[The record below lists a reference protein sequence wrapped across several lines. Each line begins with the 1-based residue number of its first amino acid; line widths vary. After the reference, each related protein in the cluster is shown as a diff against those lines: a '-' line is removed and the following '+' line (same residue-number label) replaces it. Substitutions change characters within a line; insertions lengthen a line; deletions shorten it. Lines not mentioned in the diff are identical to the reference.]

1 MSEAPSRPW
10 VAVALCASG
19 VAMFSLMDVLM
30 KSTSLS
36 MGVYSAIVWRSV
48 VGSLFSGT
56 LYAAKG
62 ARRPPAL
69 VMRLHIY
76 RALLIGPMIWLF
88 FWAFTRLPLAEAIA
102 LSFVAPIIALGLI
115 PLMLGEHVGR
125 HSIIAALV
133 GIIGVVVILAGR
145 MGGNY
150 HSGALLGAGAAI
162 LSAVFYAVNL
172 VLQRQPLMYR
182 YDRDELSRFLALAD
196 TLQSQARDLPGAK
209 EALHALANS
218 VESGEDVLDRARAEP
233 SELEM
238 ANFDLREKIGALITA
253 IYAGTETGKLK
264 HISDIV
270 TAHAKE
276 QLLRERSWLIGQ
288 GWEADPKSIPAIET
302 LIGEGPGA
310 R

>member
-1 MSEAPSRPW
+1 MSEAPSRSW

-30 KSTSLS
+30 KSTSLL

-102 LSFVAPIIALGLI
+102 LSFVAPIIALGLT

-162 LSAVFYAVNL
+162 LSAVFYAINL
-172 VLQRQPLMYR
+172 VLQRQQAQLASAYEVAFYQNLLVLTLFLPLAPWLL
-182 YDRDELSRFLALAD
+182 DLSAPVIWSEIIAAAILAVLSQIVLAAAYARASASTLIPLEYSAFLWACLF
-196 TLQSQARDLPGAK
+196 GWWFFN
-209 EALHALANS
+209 EALT
-218 VESGEDVLDRARAEP
+218 VPVLT
-233 SELEM
+233 
-238 ANFDLREKIGALITA
+238 GA
-253 IYAGTETGKLK
+253 
-264 HISDIV
+264 
-270 TAHAKE
+270 
-276 QLLRERSWLIGQ
+276 
-288 GWEADPKSIPAIET
+288 T
-302 LIGEGPGA
+302 LIVMACMIAA
-310 R
+310 REQPQFAAHVEAESA

>member
-1 MSEAPSRPW
+1 
-10 VAVALCASG
+10 
-19 VAMFSLMDVLM
+19 MDL
-30 KSTSLS
+30 
-36 MGVYSAIVWRSV
+36 R
-48 VGSLFSGT
+48 
-56 LYAAKG
+56 
-62 ARRPPAL
+62 PAL
-69 VMRLHIY
+69 QVQTVIKAM
-76 RALLIGPMIWLF
+76 
-88 FWAFTRLPLAEAIA
+88 TD
-102 LSFVAPIIALGLI
+102 
-115 PLMLGEHVGR
+115 
-125 HSIIAALV
+125 
-133 GIIGVVVILAGR
+133 VILP
-145 MGGNY
+145 
-150 HSGALLGAGAAI
+150 
-162 LSAVFYAVNL
+162 AVDPTNKLAQEQARLVIGMLHL

>member
-172 VLQRQPLMYR
+172 VLQRQQAQLASAYEVAFYQNLLVLTLFLPLAPWLL
-182 YDRDELSRFLALAD
+182 DLSAPVLWSEIVAAAILAVLSQMVLAAAYARASASTLIPLEYSAFLWACLFGWWFFD
-196 TLQSQARDLPGAK
+196 
-209 EALHALANS
+209 EALT
-218 VESGEDVLDRARAEP
+218 VPVLTGA
-233 SELEM
+233 
-238 ANFDLREKIGALITA
+238 ALIVMA
-253 IYAGTETGKLK
+253 CMIAAREQPHLA
-264 HISDIV
+264 
-270 TAHAKE
+270 AHV
-276 QLLRERSWLIGQ
+276 
-288 GWEADPKSIPAIET
+288 EAESA
-302 LIGEGPGA
+302 
-310 R
+310 